1 MSSSRKRLL
10 RPVTSDVRAEPG
22 YPGVG
27 EHLASRRDVL
37 TFVGASLVTGVL
49 SSCYGTSGGVPSLPE
64 YRTFRLPGS
73 GELETTLASG
83 ETCRFYVNGV
93 YTGDW
98 HLDYDF
104 EEMRCIAVMGEQS
117 ASALATTAGFQ
128 AAEQAIFDALSP
140 LLNEL
145 DELVLTVLAP

>member
-1 MSSSRKRLL
+1 VSR
-10 RPVTSDVRAEPG
+10 EPG

-49 SSCYGTSGGVPSLPE
+49 SSCLTTLGGVPASPE

-83 ETCRFYVNGV
+83 EACRFYVNGV
-93 YTGDW
+93 YYGDW
-98 HLDYDF
+98 HLDYIF
-104 EEMRCIAVMGEQS
+104 EEDRCIAVMGEQT
-117 ASALATTAGFQ
+117 ASDLATTAGFQ

-140 LLNEL
+140 LMNEL
-145 DELVLTVLAP
+145 DELVLTVLSP